1 MLFNTTHKSSQMVF
15 FSVPKLYNL
24 TQEEFDWPQYTTNQ
38 SAPVA
43 IARFSLDPDTQVVD
57 LRSEWQPRADFWL
70 AIDNL
75 LQFPPETT
83 TTEMMTSTEIE
94 QNPGELKSDS
104 KTNIL
109 KLEGSEV
116 RNRNNYIKTSQQHD
130 NMRMYSP
137 V

>member
-1 MLFNTTHKSSQMVF
+1 MLFR
-15 FSVPKLYNL
+15 VPKLFNL

-75 LQFPPETT
+75 LQFPPEITTT
-83 TTEMMTSTEIE
+83 TTETMTSTTTEE
-94 QNPGELKSDS
+94 PEELKSD
-104 KTNIL
+104 IL
-109 KLEGSEV
+109 KLDSFEV
-116 RNRNNYIKTSQQHD
+116 RKEKINLKKKTFLMMSQA
-130 NMRMYSP
+130 
-137 V
+137 

>member
-1 MLFNTTHKSSQMVF
+1 MLFR
-15 FSVPKLYNL
+15 VPKLFNL

-83 TTEMMTSTEIE
+83 ITTTEAMTSTEIE

-116 RNRNNYIKTSQQHD
+116 RNRNTSKRPD
-130 NMRMYSP
+130 SMTT
-137 V
+137 

>member
-1 MLFNTTHKSSQMVF
+1 MVF

-24 TQEEFDWPQYTTNQ
+24 TQEEFEWPQYTTNQ

-70 AIDNL
+70 SIDNL

-83 TTEMMTSTEIE
+83 TITTESMTSTTTEE
-94 QNPGELKSDS
+94 PEELKSD
-104 KTNIL
+104 IL
-109 KLEGSEV
+109 KLDSFEV
-116 RNRNNYIKTSQQHD
+116 RKEQIHKKILMTSQA
-130 NMRMYSP
+130 
-137 V
+137 